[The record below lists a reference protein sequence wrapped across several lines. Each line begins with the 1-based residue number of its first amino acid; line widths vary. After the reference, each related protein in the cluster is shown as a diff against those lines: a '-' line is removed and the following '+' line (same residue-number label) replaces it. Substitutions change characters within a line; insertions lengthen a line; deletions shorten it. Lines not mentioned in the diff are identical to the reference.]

1 MRSEFEEFL
10 NLLQRDSSSEYDK
23 GKRFEEIIRRALERH
38 PIYRSR
44 FTRVQS
50 FRAWAY
56 ARGEK
61 EQDTGIDIVAER
73 EDGACAAI
81 QCKFYGRDAALYLN
95 RIDRFIAASEPKHV
109 FAERYFV
116 WTGDD
121 PSEPAKRRMEQADP
135 ICTLISREK
144 LASWEVNWLE
154 LYEDWQHSPVR
165 YGKKHEPREDQEE
178 AIEAVLNGFAEH
190 DRGQLI
196 LPCGTGKTA
205 TTLWLAER
213 QVGAGGCVLYLVPSI
228 ALISQSM
235 REWARHRRLEHRY
248 IAVCSD
254 RSVGR
259 LEEDRTL
266 AELDI
271 PATTTALAIERQL
284 RKSAAEKLTVVFGTY
299 QSLERIA
306 EAQDYGA
313 PAFDLVI
320 CDEAHRTTGVSA
332 AVGEHSPFT
341 LVHDETR
348 IRAAKRLFTTAT
360 PRIYRPASKQRAKQE
375 DLTLFSM
382 DDTVAYGPEFHRMT
396 FGAAISKKLLSD
408 YKVSILCINRK
419 RTAERL
425 REIFSELEEDGI
437 DDLARMIGCWDALAD
452 PEGALQT
459 RKFSGAIGENPCT
472 TALAFTNTIQNSK
485 NLRALWEEYIP
496 KYRAYQE
503 KEFDVV
509 SDHLLQ
515 AEVEHVD
522 GTDSALVRHERLRW
536 LEGVSDEHHYDE
548 RGRLR
553 ARILSN
559 ARCLTE
565 GVDVPALDAIL
576 FTAPRKS
583 TVDIVQAVGR
593 VMRLAQN
600 KQYGY
605 IILPV
610 VIDEGQ
616 QPEQILEDSA
626 FKMVW
631 DVLSALRSHD
641 NRLDAQVSLNFRQ
654 KLEDRIFILNGS
666 AEEAEDDDELPDA
679 TQPGLPVELADIP
692 PGLIYAKIIEKV
704 GDREYLPKWASNVA
718 AIYERLRE
726 RIAQAFEQGGVE
738 EVDAGFQGFL
748 DELKRTINPT
758 LRAQQAIDLLA
769 QHMLTGPVFD
779 ASFAESGFA
788 QRNPVARALSQMV
801 AGLERRYGVLQETR
815 ELRDFYEKVRT
826 SFEGMEP
833 AHRREAMQSLYE
845 EFFRKALSKE
855 ATRLGV
861 VYTPAPL
868 VDFLLRSADW
878 ALQEH
883 FGMKLADEGVHVI
896 DPFTGTGTFLARLIE
911 NEELLP
917 DEALAHKYHH
927 ELHANE
933 ILLLAYYIA
942 AVNLSQAYE
951 ERGQAAGGAAEFPGL
966 VWTDTFQL
974 AERELQEAAAGE
986 KLKGLG
992 GISVENDE
1000 RILRQRQAPIT
1011 VIVGNPPYRAG
1022 QKSADDDNPNVEYEL
1037 LKKRMRDTYKA
1048 GYDSYKMAF
1057 RWASDRL
1064 GKQGVIS
1071 FVSNASFLKANAD
1084 KGIRACIEGE
1094 FAAAYF
1100 FDLRGNQRTQGET
1113 SRQEGGKVFG
1123 GGSRAPVSLNI
1134 LVKDARHEGPC
1145 EIHYCDIGDYLTQE
1159 EKLQIVEEAGSI
1171 QGVDWQPIQPNTN
1184 HEWVNQSDP
1193 AFAEFI
1199 PIANRETERGKE
1211 ETAIFRAYSS
1221 GVTTGR
1227 DAWVYAFG
1235 KEDLVE
1241 RVQGMIEYYEEQ
1253 RERFRWGEISY
1264 EEAVETNSE
1273 RIKWGDSVRRH
1284 LKKNTVAAFDESKIR
1299 VSHYRPF
1306 ALQYLYFDRMWL
1318 GSVSKIETMFPGE
1331 ARSGDDPGGPPP
1343 AAPPPAQ
1350 PSPAQPSP
1358 AQPSPAQPS
1367 RLSQNEAQIK
1377 RFAQPCICTKSP
1389 GSERPACYL
1398 SQHNPDNSV
1407 LGAESGASIVA
1418 FTRYTCHPV
1427 E

>member
-81 QCKFYGRDAALYLN
+81 QCKFYGRDAALYLD

-213 QVGAGGCVLYLVPSI
+213 QVGAGGRVLYLVPSI

-666 AEEAEDDDELPDA
+666 AEEAEADDELPE
-679 TQPGLPVELADIP
+679 QPGLPIELADIP

-845 EFFRKALSKE
+845 EFFRKALNKE

-883 FGMKLADEGVHVI
+883 FGLKLADEDVHVI

-911 NEELLP
+911 NEKLLP

-951 ERGQAAGGAAEFPGL
+951 ERGQAADGAAEFPGL

-974 AERELQEAAAGE
+974 AERELQEQAAGE

-992 GISVENDE
+992 GISAENDE

-1037 LKKRMRDTYKA
+1037 LEGRITDTYAARSMATNKNSL
-1048 GYDSYKMAF
+1048 YDHYKLAI
-1057 RWASDRL
+1057 RWATDRV
-1064 GKQGVIS
+1064 GKQGVVA
-1071 FVSNASFLKANAD
+1071 FVSNASFIDGNAEA
-1084 KGIRACIEGE
+1084 GLRACWQEE
-1094 FAAAYF
+1094 FAAAYVYH
-1100 FDLRGNQRTQGET
+1100 LRGAALQGRAEGQNVFDI
-1113 SRQEGGKVFG
+1113 RQ
-1123 GGSRAPVSLNI
+1123 PVALML
-1134 LVKDARHEGPC
+1134 LVKDEKYNGPC
-1145 EIHYCDIGDYLTQE
+1145 EIRYTAMPDHAKQVEKFDLLNSAQHWGEVKTQNITPDKQHSWINQRDESFDEYLPIGSKE
-1159 EKLQIVEEAGSI
+1159 VKAGKA
-1171 QGVDWQPIQPNTN
+1171 QDAV
-1184 HEWVNQSDP
+1184 
-1193 AFAEFI
+1193 FI
-1199 PIANRETERGKE
+1199 L
-1211 ETAIFRAYSS
+1211 YSA
-1221 GVTTGR
+1221 GLKTGR
-1227 DAWVYAFG
+1227 DPWLNNSDQSALSETA
-1235 KEDLVE
+1235 
-1241 RVQGMIEYYEEQ
+1241 QQMIDYYEGQ
-1253 RERFRWGEISY
+1253 RERIRWGEIDY
-1264 EEAVETNSE
+1264 ETAIVPEPQK
-1273 RIKWGDSVRRH
+1273 IKWDRELKNFLRRELFSPH
-1284 LKKNTVAAFDESKIR
+1284 TSWRIQASNF
-1299 VSHYRPF
+1299 RPF
-1306 ALQYLYFDRMWL
+1306 YGQYLYYDPFYSQMPYQIPR
-1318 GSVSKIETMFPGE
+1318 MFPPPV
-1331 ARSGDDPGGPPP
+1331 ASQPPSLPASQPP
-1343 AAPPPAQ
+1343 ARRHSAN
-1350 PSPAQPSP
+1350 
-1358 AQPSPAQPS
+1358 
-1367 RLSQNEAQIK
+1367 RLTNQAIYL
-1377 RFAQPCICTKSP
+1377 AAP
-1389 GSERPACYL
+1389 GSSERFSCL
-1398 SQHNPDNSV
+1398 LTERIPDLHLIN
-1407 LGAESGASIVA
+1407 GGQC
-1418 FTRYTCHPV
+1418 FPRYTYRPV
-1427 E
+1427 RE

>member
-81 QCKFYGRDAALYLN
+81 QCKFYGRDAALYLD

-213 QVGAGGCVLYLVPSI
+213 QVGAGGRVLYLVPSI

-425 REIFSELEEDGI
+425 REIFSELEKDGI

-536 LEGVSDEHHYDE
+536 LEEVSADHHYDE
-548 RGRLR
+548 RGLR

-600 KQYGY
+600 KRYGY

-666 AEEAEDDDELPDA
+666 ADEGAGDDELPDA
-679 TQPGLPVELADIP
+679 TQPGLPIELADIP

-726 RIAQAFEQGGVE
+726 RIQEAIQQDGVE
-738 EVDAGFQGFL
+738 AGFQPFIE
-748 DELKRTINPT
+748 ELRRTINPT
-758 LRAQQAIDLLA
+758 LRAPQAIDLLA

-845 EFFRKALSKE
+845 EFFRKALNKE

-878 ALQEH
+878 VLEKH

-917 DEALAHKYHH
+917 DEALTHKYHH

-974 AERELQEAAAGE
+974 AERELQEAVAGE

-992 GISVENDE
+992 GISAENDE

-1037 LKKRMRDTYKA
+1037 LKKRMKDTYAA

-1084 KGIRACIEGE
+1084 RRMRAGLDEE

-1145 EIHYCDIGDYLTQE
+1145 KIHYCDIGDYLTQE

-1171 QGVDWQPIQPNTN
+1171 QGVDWQPIQPNQN
-1184 HEWVNQSDP
+1184 DEWVNQSDP

-1211 ETAIFRAYSS
+1211 ETAIFRTYSS

-1235 KEDLVE
+1235 KQALVK

-1306 ALQYLYFDRMWL
+1306 ALQYLYFDPMWL
-1318 GSVSKIETMFPGE
+1318 GSVSKITTMFPGDVPPN
-1331 ARSGDDPGGPPP
+1331 SGDSDPPP
-1343 AAPPPAQ
+1343 AAPSTPP
-1350 PSPAQPSP
+1350 PPEFW
-1358 AQPSPAQPS
+1358 
-1367 RLSQNEAQIK
+1367 RN
-1377 RFAQPCICTKSP
+1377 PCITI
-1389 GSERPACYL
+1389 
-1398 SQHNPDNSV
+1398 
-1407 LGAESGASIVA
+1407 SGAFARRSELACTITA
-1418 FTRYTCHPV
+1418 LLPDTHILEADQHFTRYTCHPV

>member
-1358 AQPSPAQPS
+1358 AQPSPAQP
-1367 RLSQNEAQIK
+1367 IITK
-1377 RFAQPCICTKSP
+1377 RSTNQAICTTLHLYQEPRIRTTSL
-1389 GSERPACYL
+1389 L
-1398 SQHNPDNSV
+1398 SLS
-1407 LGAESGASIVA
+1407 A
-1418 FTRYTCHPV
+1418 
-1427 E
+1427 

>member
-81 QCKFYGRDAALYLN
+81 QCKFYGRDAALYLD

-213 QVGAGGCVLYLVPSI
+213 QVGAGGRVLYLVPSI

-503 KEFDVV
+503 QEFDVV

-600 KQYGY
+600 KRYGY

-917 DEALAHKYHH
+917 DEALTHKYHH

-1022 QKSADDDNPNVEYEL
+1022 QRSQDDNNPNTRYEL
-1037 LKKRMRDTYKA
+1037 LEGRIADTYAARTSAKTKNYL
-1048 GYDSYKMAF
+1048 YDHYKLAI
-1057 RWASDRL
+1057 RWATDRV

-1071 FVSNASFLKANAD
+1071 FVTSASYIDGNSDDGF
-1084 KGIRACIEGE
+1084 RASLLDE
-1094 FAAAYF
+1094 FSTVYVF
-1100 FDLRGNQRTQGET
+1100 HLRGAAL
-1113 SRQEGGKVFG
+1113 GGKAEGQNVFDIKQ
-1123 GGSRAPVSLNI
+1123 PVAL
-1134 LVKDARHEGPC
+1134 LLMVKDAQHVGPC
-1145 EIHYCDIGDYLTQE
+1145 EIRYIEMPDGLERE
-1159 EKLQIVEEAGSI
+1159 EKFTLMENIEHFGLAKTKQIIPDEQHYWI
-1171 QGVDWQPIQPNTN
+1171 
-1184 HEWVNQSDP
+1184 NQSDP
-1193 AFAEFI
+1193 QFDNYFVI
-1199 PIANRETERGKE
+1199 GNREVKAGKVQN
-1211 ETAIFRAYSS
+1211 AVFRLYSN
-1221 GVTTGR
+1221 GVVSAL
-1227 DAWVYAFG
+1227 DAWIYNTDSELLRQRFS
-1235 KEDLVE
+1235 E
-1241 RVQGMIEYYEEQ
+1241 MIDYYEEQ
-1253 RERFRWGEISY
+1253 LERYKEGEFDY
-1264 EEAVETNSE
+1264 ETAIAPTPK
-1273 RIKWGDSVRRH
+1273 RIKWIYALRNR
-1284 LKKNTVAAFDESKIR
+1284 LKSKRSSSFSTGNI
-1299 VSHYRPF
+1299 VISQYRPF
-1306 ALQYLYFDRMWL
+1306 FMQNFYYDSFYTHSTYQIPRM
-1318 GSVSKIETMFPGE
+1318 F
-1331 ARSGDDPGGPPP
+1331 PPP
-1343 AAPPPAQ
+1343 AASAPPSLPVSQ
-1350 PSPAQPSP
+1350 SPSLLRA
-1358 AQPSPAQPS
+1358 A
-1367 RLSQNEAQIK
+1367 
-1377 RFAQPCICTKSP
+1377 
-1389 GSERPACYL
+1389 
-1398 SQHNPDNSV
+1398 
-1407 LGAESGASIVA
+1407 
-1418 FTRYTCHPV
+1418 
-1427 E
+1427 

>member
-1350 PSPAQPSP
+1350 PSPAQPS
-1358 AQPSPAQPS
+1358 

>member
-81 QCKFYGRDAALYLN
+81 QCKFYGRDAALYLD

-213 QVGAGGCVLYLVPSI
+213 QVGAGGRVLYLVPSI

-600 KQYGY
+600 KRYGY

-666 AEEAEDDDELPDA
+666 AEEAEADDELPE
-679 TQPGLPVELADIP
+679 QPGLPIELADIP

-788 QRNPVARALSQMV
+788 QRNPVAWALSQMV

-878 ALQEH
+878 VLEKH

-1022 QKSADDDNPNVEYEL
+1022 QKSADDDNPNVKYEL
-1037 LKKRMRDTYKA
+1037 LEKRITDTYAAQSLATLKRSL
-1048 GYDSYKMAF
+1048 YDHYKLAIRMAT
-1057 RWASDRL
+1057 DRL
-1064 GKQGVIS
+1064 GKQGVIA
-1071 FVSNASFLKANAD
+1071 FVSNASFIDGNAEA
-1084 KGIRACIEGE
+1084 GLRACWREE
-1094 FAAAYF
+1094 FATAYIF
-1100 FDLRGNQRTQGET
+1100 HLRGAALQGKAEGQNVFDI
-1113 SRQEGGKVFG
+1113 RQ
-1123 GGSRAPVSLNI
+1123 PVALML

-1145 EIHYCDIGDYLTQE
+1145 EIHYIAMPDFLKRQEKFDLLSQAQHWGGINTQIITPDRQHNWINQSNESFASHIAIGDKAT
-1159 EKLQIVEEAGSI
+1159 KAGKVE
-1171 QGVDWQPIQPNTN
+1171 
-1184 HEWVNQSDP
+1184 
-1193 AFAEFI
+1193 
-1199 PIANRETERGKE
+1199 R
-1211 ETAIFRAYSS
+1211 AIFSMFSA
-1221 GVTTGR
+1221 GIITGR
-1227 DAWVYAFG
+1227 DVWMYHFDEGVL
-1235 KEDLVE
+1235 KRQVS
-1241 RVQGMIEYYEEQ
+1241 QMIEYYEERKQ
-1253 RERFRWGEISY
+1253 AIVSNEMDW
-1264 EEAVETNSE
+1264 EEAVAPNSPKIRWTHE
-1273 RIKWGDSVRRH
+1273 LHNH
-1284 LKKNTVAAFDESKIR
+1284 LKREKTSPYRDAA
-1299 VSHYRPF
+1299 VQPALYRPF
-1306 ALQYLYFDRMWL
+1306 VPQCFYYDSFY
-1318 GSVSKIETMFPGE
+1318 
-1331 ARSGDDPGGPPP
+1331 
-1343 AAPPPAQ
+1343 
-1350 PSPAQPSP
+1350 
-1358 AQPSPAQPS
+1358 
-1367 RLSQNEAQIK
+1367 IK
-1377 RFAQPCICTKSP
+1377 RVYRMPLLFPPSTVHRPLPLRLPVSQSP
-1389 GSERPACYL
+1389 SLLRA
-1398 SQHNPDNSV
+1398 
-1407 LGAESGASIVA
+1407 A
-1418 FTRYTCHPV
+1418 
-1427 E
+1427 